1 LIGLFALID
10 VQPAPH
16 KNKSLGR
23 KRMFALLRRST
34 LCLAVVVSTAVL
46 ATPAFA
52 LDTVKFMAPGSV
64 GGGYDQTARVLGK
77 ALIEANAAKST
88 TFENKGGAG
97 GTLGLAQFANS
108 TKGDPNALLVVG
120 AIMVT
125 GIEQNKPQITLK
137 DVTPIARLFTEYNVI
152 AVRKESEF
160 KTLEDL
166 LKAFKDKPTSISW
179 GGGSKG
185 SIDHIGI
192 AELAAKMGIPVN
204 KVNYVAFAGGGEV
217 VAQALGGQIKVITG
231 GYAELGQYIRSD
243 QFRVLAIGA
252 PERVAGIDAP
262 TLKESG
268 YDVIIGN
275 WRGVYG
281 AANLTPE
288 QRKEVTD
295 AVVAAANSKVWKDNI
310 ETNKWSPNILTGDDF
325 GKFVDAEHV
334 RLRAMLVE
342 VGLVKP

>member
-1 LIGLFALID
+1 MFDSFRRFSRNVAVGITVAAL
-10 VQPAPH
+10 A
-16 KNKSLGR
+16 
-23 KRMFALLRRST
+23 A
-34 LCLAVVVSTAVL
+34 
-46 ATPAFA
+46 PAFA

-77 ALIEANAAKST
+77 ALIDAKAAKSA

-125 GIEQNKPQITLK
+125 GIEQNSPQITLK

-152 AVRKESEF
+152 AVRKESPYQTLDDLVKEF
-160 KTLEDL
+160 K
-166 LKAFKDKPTSISW
+166 ANPSSIPF

-192 AELAAKMGIPVN
+192 AELASKLQIPVN
-204 KVNYVAFAGGGEV
+204 KVNYVAYAGGGEV
-217 VAQALGGQIKVITG
+217 VAATLGGQIKVITG
-231 GYAELGQYIRSD
+231 GYAELGQYIRNG

-281 AANLTPE
+281 AAGLTPE

-295 AVVAAANSKVWKDNI
+295 AVLAAAESKVWKENL
-310 ETNKWSPNILTGDDF
+310 ETNKWSANVLTGDDF
-325 GKFVDAEHV
+325 GKFVDEEHV

-342 VGLVKP
+342 VGLVKK

>member
-1 LIGLFALID
+1 MLALFRRFSRSIAVAITAAAL
-10 VQPAPH
+10 
-16 KNKSLGR
+16 
-23 KRMFALLRRST
+23 T
-34 LCLAVVVSTAVL
+34 
-46 ATPAFA
+46 TPAFA

-64 GGGYDQTARVLGK
+64 GGGYDQTARDLGK
-77 ALIEANAAKST
+77 ALVEAKAAKSV

-120 AIMVT
+120 AIMVA

-160 KTLEDL
+160 KTLDDL
-166 LKAFKDKPTSISW
+166 LKAFKEKPSSITW

-192 AELAAKMGIPVN
+192 ADLASKMGIPVN

-217 VAQALGGQIKVITG
+217 VAQVLGGQIKVITG
-231 GYAELGQYIRSD
+231 GYAELGQYIRNG

-281 AANLTPE
+281 AAGLTPE

-295 AVVAAANSKVWKDNI
+295 AVLAAAESQGWKANV
-310 ETNKWSPNILTGDDF
+310 ETNKWAPNVLAGDEF

-334 RLRAMLVE
+334 RLHGMLVE
-342 VGLVKP
+342 VGLIK

>member
-1 LIGLFALID
+1 MSALIRRLSRGLAAAIIA
-10 VQPAPH
+10 VALIAPA
-16 KNKSLGR
+16 L
-23 KRMFALLRRST
+23 
-34 LCLAVVVSTAVL
+34 
-46 ATPAFA
+46 A

-77 ALIEANAAKST
+77 ALVEAGTAKSV

-120 AIMVT
+120 AIMVA
-125 GIEQNKPQITLK
+125 GIEQNKPQISLK

-160 KTLEDL
+160 KTLDDL
-166 LKAFKDKPTSISW
+166 IKAFKANPTSITF

-192 AELAAKMGIPVN
+192 AELAGKLDVPVN
-204 KVNYVAFAGGGEV
+204 KVNYVAFGGGGEV
-217 VAQALGGQIKVITG
+217 VAQALGGQLKVITG
-231 GYAELGQYIRSD
+231 GYAELGQYIKSG

-252 PERVAGIDAP
+252 PERVPGIDAP

-281 AANLTPE
+281 AAGLSAE
-288 QRKEVTD
+288 QRKDVID
-295 AVVAAANSKVWKDNI
+295 AVVAASNSKVWQDNVQ
-310 ETNKWSPNILTGDDF
+310 TNAWTPSVLTGDEF
-325 GKFVDAEHV
+325 GKFVDEEHV
-334 RLRAMLVE
+334 RLRAMLVK
-342 VGLVKP
+342 VGLL

>member
-1 LIGLFALID
+1 MLALFRRFSSYLAAVITFAAL
-10 VQPAPH
+10 A
-16 KNKSLGR
+16 
-23 KRMFALLRRST
+23 A
-34 LCLAVVVSTAVL
+34 L
-46 ATPAFA
+46 ATPVFA

-77 ALIEANAAKST
+77 ALLEAKVAKAA

-120 AIMVT
+120 AIMV
-125 GIEQNKPQITLK
+125 GAIEQNKPQITLK

-152 AVRKESEF
+152 AVRDDSKY
-160 KTLEDL
+160 KTLADL
-166 LKAFKDKPTSISW
+166 LKDFKADPSSIKW

-192 AELAAKMGIPVN
+192 AELASKLDVPVN
-204 KVNYVAFAGGGEV
+204 KVNYIAFAGGGEV
-217 VAQALGGQIKVITG
+217 VAATLGGHITVITG
-231 GYAELGQYIRSD
+231 GYAELAKYIQSK
-243 QFRVLAIGA
+243 QFRLLAIGA
-252 PERVAGIDAP
+252 PDRVEGIDAP

-268 YDVIIGN
+268 YDLTIGN

-295 AVVAAANSKVWKDNI
+295 AVLAATKSNVWQENVKANA
-310 ETNKWSPNILTGDDF
+310 WSPSILTGDEF
-325 GKFVDAEHV
+325 GKFVDDEHV
-334 RLRAMLVE
+334 RLRAMLVK
-342 VGLVKP
+342 VGLL

>member
-1 LIGLFALID
+1 
-10 VQPAPH
+10 
-16 KNKSLGR
+16 
-23 KRMFALLRRST
+23 MFTALRRFSRGMAIAASLAT
-34 LCLAVVVSTAVL
+34 LT
-46 ATPAFA
+46 TPAFA

-77 ALIEANAAKST
+77 ALLEAGTAKSV

-125 GIEQNKPQITLK
+125 AVEQNKPQISLK
-137 DVTPIARLFTEYNVI
+137 DVTPIARLFTEYNVL
-152 AVRKESEF
+152 AVREESPY

-166 LKAFKDKPTSISW
+166 LKDFKANPASIKW

-192 AELAAKMGIPVN
+192 AELASKMDVPVN
-204 KVNYVAFAGGGEV
+204 QVNYVAYAGGGEV
-217 VAQALGGQIKVITG
+217 VAATLGGHITVITG
-231 GYAELGQYIRSD
+231 GYAELAKYVQSK
-243 QFRVLAIGA
+243 QFRLLAIGA
-252 PERVAGIDAP
+252 PERVPGIDAP
-262 TLKESG
+262 TLKEKG

-281 AANLTPE
+281 AANLTAE
-288 QRKEVTD
+288 QRKQVTD
-295 AVVAAANSKVWKDNI
+295 AVLAATNSQVWQDNVKANA
-310 ETNKWSPNILTGDDF
+310 WSPSILTGDEF
-325 GKFVDAEHV
+325 GKFVDEEHQ
-334 RLRAMLVE
+334 RLRAMLVK
-342 VGLVKP
+342 VGLL

>member
-1 LIGLFALID
+1 M
-10 VQPAPH
+10 
-16 KNKSLGR
+16 S
-23 KRMFALLRRST
+23 ALLRHFTRG
-34 LCLAVVVSTAVL
+34 LAAGITAVAL
-46 ATPAFA
+46 SAPAFA

-77 ALIEANAAKST
+77 ALIEAGAAKSA

-120 AIMVT
+120 AIMVA

-160 KTLEDL
+160 KTLDDL
-166 LKAFKDKPTSISW
+166 IKAFKAKPTSITF

-192 AELAAKMGIPVN
+192 AELAGKLDVPVS
-204 KVNYVAFAGGGEV
+204 KVNYVAFGGGGEV
-217 VAQALGGQIKVITG
+217 VAQALGGQLKVITG
-231 GYAELGQYIRSD
+231 GYAELGQYIKNG

-252 PERVAGIDAP
+252 PERVPGIDAP

-268 YDVIIGN
+268 YDVVIGN

-281 AANLTPE
+281 AAGLSAE
-288 QRKEVTD
+288 QRKEVID
-295 AVVAAANSKVWKDNI
+295 AVVAASNSKVWQDNI
-310 ETNKWSPNILTGDDF
+310 QTNAWTPSVLTGDDF
-325 GKFVDAEHV
+325 GKFVDEEHV
-334 RLRAMLVE
+334 RLRAMLVK
-342 VGLVKP
+342 VGLL

>member
-1 LIGLFALID
+1 M
-10 VQPAPH
+10 P
-16 KNKSLGR
+16 
-23 KRMFALLRRST
+23 ALLRRVSRSMAIAI
-34 LCLAVVVSTAVL
+34 AVAALSAS
-46 ATPAFA
+46 AFA

-64 GGGYDQTARVLGK
+64 GGGYDQTARDLGK
-77 ALIEANAAKST
+77 ALVEAKAAKAV

-120 AIMVT
+120 AIMVA

-160 KTLEDL
+160 KNLEDL
-166 LKAFKDKPTSISW
+166 LKAFKEKPSSITW

-192 AELAAKMGIPVN
+192 ADLASKMGIPVN

-217 VAQALGGQIKVITG
+217 VAQVLGGQIKVITG
-231 GYAELGQYIRSD
+231 GYAELGQYIRNG

-252 PERVAGIDAP
+252 PERIAGIDAP
-262 TLKESG
+262 TLKESD

-295 AVVAAANSKVWKDNI
+295 AVLAAAESKGWKENVD
-310 ETNKWSPNILTGDDF
+310 TNKWAPNILTGDEF

-334 RLRAMLVE
+334 RLHGMLVE
-342 VGLVKP
+342 VGLIAK

>member
-1 LIGLFALID
+1 M
-10 VQPAPH
+10 P
-16 KNKSLGR
+16 
-23 KRMFALLRRST
+23 ALLRRVSRSMAIAI
-34 LCLAVVVSTAVL
+34 AVAALSAS
-46 ATPAFA
+46 AFA

-64 GGGYDQTARVLGK
+64 GGGYDQTARDLGK
-77 ALIEANAAKST
+77 ALVEAKAAKAV

-120 AIMVT
+120 AIMVA

-160 KTLEDL
+160 KNLEDL
-166 LKAFKDKPTSISW
+166 LKAFKEKPSSITW

-192 AELAAKMGIPVN
+192 ADLASKMGIPVN

-217 VAQALGGQIKVITG
+217 VAQVLGGQIKVITG
-231 GYAELGQYIRSD
+231 GYAELGQYIRNG

-252 PERVAGIDAP
+252 PERIAGIDAP

-295 AVVAAANSKVWKDNI
+295 AVLAAAESKGWKENVD
-310 ETNKWSPNILTGDDF
+310 TNKWAPNILTGDEF

-334 RLRAMLVE
+334 RLHGMLVE
-342 VGLVKP
+342 VGLIAK

>member
-1 LIGLFALID
+1 MQPLFRRITCAIALSI
-10 VQPAPH
+10 A
-16 KNKSLGR
+16 
-23 KRMFALLRRST
+23 A
-34 LCLAVVVSTAVL
+34 

-64 GGGYDQTARVLGK
+64 GGGYDQTARDLGK
-77 ALIEANAAKST
+77 ALIEAKTAKSV

-120 AIMVT
+120 AIMVA

-166 LKAFKDKPTSISW
+166 LKAFKEKPSSITW

-185 SIDHIGI
+185 SVDHIGI
-192 AELAAKMGIPVN
+192 ADLAGKMDIPVN

-217 VAQALGGQIKVITG
+217 VAQVLGGQIKVITG
-231 GYAELGQYIRSD
+231 GYAELGQYIKNG

-252 PERVAGIDAP
+252 PERVEGIDAP
-262 TLKESG
+262 TLKEKG

-281 AANLTPE
+281 AANLTAE

-295 AVVAAANSKVWKDNI
+295 AVVAAAKTKVWQDNVK
-310 ETNKWSPNILTGDDF
+310 TNAWSPSILTGDEF
-325 GKFVDAEHV
+325 GKFVDEEHV
-334 RLRAMLVE
+334 RLHEMLVK
-342 VGLVKP
+342 VGLL

>member
-1 LIGLFALID
+1 MSALF
-10 VQPAPH
+10 
-16 KNKSLGR
+16 
-23 KRMFALLRRST
+23 RRFSR
-34 LCLAVVVSTAVL
+34 CIATAVTAAAL

-77 ALIEANAAKST
+77 AMVEANTAKST

-125 GIEQNKPQITLK
+125 AIEQNKPQITLK

-152 AVRKESEF
+152 AVRDDSPY
-160 KTLEDL
+160 KTLDDL
-166 LKAFKDKPTSISW
+166 IKDFKANPSNIKW

-192 AELAAKMGIPVN
+192 AELASKMDVPVN

-217 VAQALGGQIKVITG
+217 VAATLGGHITVITG
-231 GYAELGQYIRSD
+231 GYAELAKYVQSK
-243 QFRVLAIGA
+243 QFRLLAIGA
-252 PERVAGIDAP
+252 PSRVEGIDAP
-262 TLKESG
+262 TLKEKG
-268 YDVIIGN
+268 YDVTIGN

-295 AVVAAANSKVWKDNI
+295 AVVAATNSKVWQDNI
-310 ETNKWSPNILTGDDF
+310 QANAWTPSVLTGDDF
-325 GKFVDAEHV
+325 GKFVEEEHV
-334 RLRAMLVE
+334 RLRAMLVK
-342 VGLVKP
+342 VGLL

>member
-1 LIGLFALID
+1 
-10 VQPAPH
+10 
-16 KNKSLGR
+16 
-23 KRMFALLRRST
+23 MFALFRR
-34 LCLAVVVSTAVL
+34 LNFAAAVAITAAAL
-46 ATPAFA
+46 STPAMA

-64 GGGYDQTARVLGK
+64 GGGYDQTARELGK
-77 ALIEANAAKST
+77 AMIEAKVAKSA

-108 TKGDPNALLVVG
+108 TKGEVGALLVVG
-120 AIMVT
+120 AIMVA

-152 AVRKESEF
+152 AVRKESDF

-166 LKAFKDKPTSISW
+166 LKAFKDKPTSITW

-185 SIDHIGI
+185 SVDHIGI
-192 AELAAKMGIPVN
+192 AELAGKMDVPVN
-204 KVNYVAFAGGGEV
+204 KVNYVAFGGGGEV
-217 VAQALGGQIKVITG
+217 VAQALGGQLKVITG
-231 GYAELGQYIRSD
+231 GYAELGQYIKSG

-262 TLKESG
+262 TLKEKG

-281 AANLTPE
+281 ASGLSPE
-288 QRKEVTD
+288 QRQELTD
-295 AVVAAANSKVWKDNI
+295 AVVTATKTQSWQDNLN
-310 ETNKWSPNILTGDDF
+310 TNAWSPSVLTGDAF
-325 GKFVDAEHV
+325 GKFVDEEHV
-334 RLRAMLVE
+334 RLRAMLVN
-342 VGLVKP
+342 VGLL

>member
-1 LIGLFALID
+1 
-10 VQPAPH
+10 
-16 KNKSLGR
+16 
-23 KRMFALLRRST
+23 MFTALRRFSRGMTIAASLAT
-34 LCLAVVVSTAVL
+34 LTL
-46 ATPAFA
+46 ATPALA

-77 ALIEANAAKST
+77 ALLEAGTAKSV

-125 GIEQNKPQITLK
+125 AVEQNKPQISLK
-137 DVTPIARLFTEYNVI
+137 DVTPIARLFTEYNVF
-152 AVRKESEF
+152 AVRDESPY

-166 LKAFKDKPTSISW
+166 LKDFKANPASIKW

-192 AELAAKMGIPVN
+192 AELASKMDVPVN
-204 KVNYVAFAGGGEV
+204 KVNYVAYAGGGEV
-217 VAQALGGQIKVITG
+217 VAATLGGHITVITG
-231 GYAELGQYIRSD
+231 GYAELAKYVQSK
-243 QFRVLAIGA
+243 QFRLLAIGA
-252 PERVAGIDAP
+252 PERVPGIDAP
-262 TLKESG
+262 TLKENG

-281 AANLTPE
+281 AANLTAE

-295 AVVAAANSKVWKDNI
+295 AVLAATNSKVWQDNVK
-310 ETNKWSPNILTGDDF
+310 TNAWSPSVLTGDEF
-325 GKFVDAEHV
+325 GKFVDEEHL
-334 RLRAMLVE
+334 RLRAMLVK
-342 VGLVKP
+342 VGLL

>member
-1 LIGLFALID
+1 
-10 VQPAPH
+10 
-16 KNKSLGR
+16 
-23 KRMFALLRRST
+23 MFALFRRFNYAA
-34 LCLAVVVSTAVL
+34 AVAITAAAL
-46 ATPAFA
+46 STPAMA

-64 GGGYDQTARVLGK
+64 GGGYDQTARELGK
-77 ALIEANAAKST
+77 ALIEAKVAKSA

-108 TKGDPNALLVVG
+108 TKGDGDALLVVG
-120 AIMVT
+120 AIMVA

-166 LKAFKDKPTSISW
+166 LKAFKEKPTSITW

-185 SIDHIGI
+185 SVDHIGI
-192 AELAAKMGIPVN
+192 AELAGKMDIPVN

-231 GYAELGQYIRSD
+231 GYAELGQYIKNG

-252 PERVAGIDAP
+252 PERVPGIDAP
-262 TLKESG
+262 TLKEKG

-281 AANLTPE
+281 AAGLSPE
-288 QRKEVTD
+288 QRKELTD
-295 AVVAAANSKVWKDNI
+295 AVVAASNSQSWKDNI
-310 ETNKWSPNILTGDDF
+310 QTNAWSPSVLTGDEF
-325 GKFVDAEHV
+325 GKFVAEEHV
-334 RLRAMLVE
+334 RLHAMLVN
-342 VGLVKP
+342 VGLLN

>member
-1 LIGLFALID
+1 MSALF
-10 VQPAPH
+10 
-16 KNKSLGR
+16 
-23 KRMFALLRRST
+23 RRFSR
-34 LCLAVVVSTAVL
+34 CIATAVTAAAL

-64 GGGYDQTARVLGK
+64 GGGYDTTGRILGK
-77 ALIEANAAKST
+77 ALIESSAAKSI

-125 GIEQNKPQITLK
+125 GREQNKPQITMK
-137 DVTPIARLFTEYNVI
+137 DVTPIARLFTEYNVF
-152 AVRKESEF
+152 AVRAECAF

-166 LKAFKDKPTSISW
+166 LPDFKDNPSNIKW

-192 AELAAKMGIPVN
+192 AELAGKMDIPIN
-204 KVNYVAFAGGGEV
+204 KVNYVAYAGGGEV
-217 VAQALGGQIKVITG
+217 VAATFGGHITVITG
-231 GYAELGQYIRSD
+231 GYAGLGQYIKAG

-262 TLKESG
+262 TFKEKG

-281 AANLTPE
+281 AG
-288 QRKEVTD
+288 V
-295 AVVAAANSKVWKDNI
+295 
-310 ETNKWSPNILTGDDF
+310 
-325 GKFVDAEHV
+325 
-334 RLRAMLVE
+334 
-342 VGLVKP
+342 

>member
-1 LIGLFALID
+1 
-10 VQPAPH
+10 
-16 KNKSLGR
+16 
-23 KRMFALLRRST
+23 MFASVHSFRR
-34 LCLAVVVSTAVL
+34 CVAVALAAAVF

-77 ALIEANAAKST
+77 AMVEAGTAKSA

-120 AIMVT
+120 AIMVA
-125 GIEQNKPQITLK
+125 GIEQNKPQISLK

-152 AVRKESEF
+152 AVRKESPY
-160 KTLEDL
+160 KTLDDL
-166 LKAFKDKPTSISW
+166 IKDFKAKPTSVTF

-192 AELAAKMGIPVN
+192 AELASKLDVPVN

-231 GYAELGQYIRSD
+231 GYAELGQYIKNG

-252 PERVAGIDAP
+252 PNRVEGIDAP

-268 YDVIIGN
+268 YDVTIGN

-288 QRKEVTD
+288 QRQAVIE
-295 AVVAAANSKVWKDNI
+295 AVVAATKSKTWQDNI
-310 ETNKWSPNILTGDDF
+310 QTNAWSPSILTGDDF
-325 GKFVDAEHV
+325 GKFVDEEHV
-334 RLRAMLVE
+334 RLRAMLVK
-342 VGLVKP
+342 VGLL

>member
-1 LIGLFALID
+1 
-10 VQPAPH
+10 
-16 KNKSLGR
+16 
-23 KRMFALLRRST
+23 MFTALRRFSRGMAIAASLVT
-34 LCLAVVVSTAVL
+34 LTL
-46 ATPAFA
+46 ATPTFA

-77 ALIEANAAKST
+77 ALLEAGTAKSV

-125 GIEQNKPQITLK
+125 AVEQNKPQISLK
-137 DVTPIARLFTEYNVI
+137 DVTPIARLFTEYNVL
-152 AVRKESEF
+152 AVREESPY

-166 LKAFKDKPTSISW
+166 LKDFKANPASIKW

-192 AELAAKMGIPVN
+192 AELASKMDVPVN
-204 KVNYVAFAGGGEV
+204 QVNYVAYAGGGEV
-217 VAQALGGQIKVITG
+217 VAATLGGHITVITG
-231 GYAELGQYIRSD
+231 GYAELAKYVQSK
-243 QFRVLAIGA
+243 QFRLLAIGA
-252 PERVAGIDAP
+252 PERVPGIDAP
-262 TLKESG
+262 TLKEKG

-281 AANLTPE
+281 AANLTAE
-288 QRKEVTD
+288 QRKQVTD
-295 AVVAAANSKVWKDNI
+295 AVLAATNSQVWQDNVKANA
-310 ETNKWSPNILTGDDF
+310 WSPSILTGDEF
-325 GKFVDAEHV
+325 GKFVDEEHQ
-334 RLRAMLVE
+334 RLRAMLVK
-342 VGLVKP
+342 VGLL

>member
-1 LIGLFALID
+1 MSSFI
-10 VQPAPH
+10 
-16 KNKSLGR
+16 
-23 KRMFALLRRST
+23 RRFT
-34 LCLAVVVSTAVL
+34 RGLAVGVTAVAL
-46 ATPAFA
+46 SAPAFA

-77 ALIEANAAKST
+77 ALIEAGAAKGA

-120 AIMVT
+120 AIMVA

-160 KTLEDL
+160 KTLDDL
-166 LKAFKDKPTSISW
+166 IKAFKAKPTSITF

-192 AELAAKMGIPVN
+192 AELAGKLDVPVS
-204 KVNYVAFAGGGEV
+204 KVNYVAFGGGGEV
-217 VAQALGGQIKVITG
+217 VAQALGGQLKVITG
-231 GYAELGQYIRSD
+231 GYAELGQYIKNG

-252 PERVAGIDAP
+252 PERVPGIDAP

-281 AANLTPE
+281 AAGLSAE
-288 QRKEVTD
+288 QRKEVID
-295 AVVAAANSKVWKDNI
+295 AVVAASNSKVWQDNI
-310 ETNKWSPNILTGDDF
+310 QTNAWTPSVLTGDDF
-325 GKFVDAEHV
+325 GKFVDEEHV
-334 RLRAMLVE
+334 RLRAMLVK
-342 VGLVKP
+342 VGLL

>member
-1 LIGLFALID
+1 MSALI
-10 VQPAPH
+10 
-16 KNKSLGR
+16 
-23 KRMFALLRRST
+23 RRFSRCMAAGLT
-34 LCLAVVVSTAVL
+34 AAVL
-46 ATPAFA
+46 VAPAFA

-77 ALIEANAAKST
+77 AMVEANTAKAV

-120 AIMVT
+120 AIMVA
-125 GIEQNKPQITLK
+125 GIEQNKSQISLK

-160 KTLEDL
+160 KTLDDL
-166 LKAFKDKPTSISW
+166 IKAFKANPTSITW

-185 SIDHIGI
+185 SVDHIGI
-192 AELAAKMGIPVN
+192 AELAGKLDVPVN
-204 KVNYVAFAGGGEV
+204 KVNYVAFGGGGEV
-217 VAQALGGQIKVITG
+217 VAQALGGQLKVITG
-231 GYAELGQYIRSD
+231 GFAELGQYIKNG

-252 PERVAGIDAP
+252 PERVPGIDAP

-268 YDVIIGN
+268 YDVTIGN

-281 AANLTPE
+281 AAGLTPQ
-288 QRKEVTD
+288 QRKEVID
-295 AVVAAANSKVWKDNI
+295 AVVAATNSKVWQDNLQ
-310 ETNKWSPNILTGDDF
+310 TNAWTPSVLTGDEF
-325 GKFVDAEHV
+325 GKFVDEEHV
-334 RLRAMLVE
+334 RLHAMLVK
-342 VGLVKP
+342 VGLL

>member
-1 LIGLFALID
+1 MQPLF
-10 VQPAPH
+10 
-16 KNKSLGR
+16 
-23 KRMFALLRRST
+23 RRLT
-34 LCLAVVVSTAVL
+34 CAIALAVA
-46 ATPAFA
+46 AAIPAFA

-64 GGGYDQTARVLGK
+64 GGGYDQTARDLGK
-77 ALIEANAAKST
+77 ALIEAKTAKSV

-120 AIMVT
+120 AIMVA

-166 LKAFKDKPTSISW
+166 IKAFKEKPSSITW

-185 SIDHIGI
+185 SVDHIGI
-192 AELAAKMGIPVN
+192 ADLAGKMDIPVN

-217 VAQALGGQIKVITG
+217 VAQVLGGQIKVITG
-231 GYAELGQYIRSD
+231 GYAELGQYIKNG

-252 PERVAGIDAP
+252 PERVEGIDAP
-262 TLKESG
+262 TLKEKG

-295 AVVAAANSKVWKDNI
+295 AVVAAAKTKVWQDNVK
-310 ETNKWSPNILTGDDF
+310 TNAWSPSILTGDEF
-325 GKFVDAEHV
+325 GKFVDEEHV
-334 RLRAMLVE
+334 RLHEMLVK
-342 VGLVKP
+342 VGLL

>member
-1 LIGLFALID
+1 MQPLFRRLTCAIALSI
-10 VQPAPH
+10 A
-16 KNKSLGR
+16 
-23 KRMFALLRRST
+23 A
-34 LCLAVVVSTAVL
+34 

-64 GGGYDQTARVLGK
+64 GGGYDQTARDLGK
-77 ALIEANAAKST
+77 ALIEAKTAKSV

-120 AIMVT
+120 AIMVA

-160 KTLEDL
+160 KSLEDL
-166 LKAFKDKPTSISW
+166 LKAFKEKPSSITW

-185 SIDHIGI
+185 SVDHIGI
-192 AELAAKMGIPVN
+192 ADLAGKMDIPVN

-217 VAQALGGQIKVITG
+217 VAQVLGGQIKVITG
-231 GYAELGQYIRSD
+231 GYAELGQYIKNG

-252 PERVAGIDAP
+252 PERVEGIDAP
-262 TLKESG
+262 TLKEKG

-295 AVVAAANSKVWKDNI
+295 AVVAAAKTKVWQDNVK
-310 ETNKWSPNILTGDDF
+310 TNAWSPSILTGDEF
-325 GKFVDAEHV
+325 GKFVDEEHV
-334 RLRAMLVE
+334 RLHEMLVK
-342 VGLVKP
+342 VGLL

>member
-1 LIGLFALID
+1 
-10 VQPAPH
+10 
-16 KNKSLGR
+16 
-23 KRMFALLRRST
+23 MRR
-34 LCLAVVVSTAVL
+34 CLAVALAAAVL

-64 GGGYDQTARVLGK
+64 GGGYDQTARILGK
-77 ALIEANAAKST
+77 AMVEAGTAKSV

-108 TKGDPNALLVVG
+108 TKGDPNALLVIG
-120 AIMVT
+120 AIMVA
-125 GIEQNKPQITLK
+125 GIEQNKPQISLK
-137 DVTPIARLFTEYNVI
+137 DVTPIARLFTEYNVL
-152 AVRKESEF
+152 AVRKESPY
-160 KTLEDL
+160 KTLDDL
-166 LKAFKDKPTSISW
+166 IKDFKAKPTSVTF

-192 AELAAKMGIPVN
+192 AELAGKLDIPVN

-231 GYAELGQYIRSD
+231 GYAELGQYIKNG

-252 PERVAGIDAP
+252 PTRVEGIDAP

-268 YDVIIGN
+268 YDVTIGN

-288 QRKEVTD
+288 QRTQVTE
-295 AVVAAANSKVWKDNI
+295 AVLGATKSKVWQDNVQL
-310 ETNKWSPNILTGDDF
+310 NAWSPSILTGDEF
-325 GKFVDAEHV
+325 GKFVEEEQV
-334 RLRAMLVE
+334 RLRAMLVK
-342 VGLVKP
+342 VGLL

>member
-1 LIGLFALID
+1 
-10 VQPAPH
+10 
-16 KNKSLGR
+16 
-23 KRMFALLRRST
+23 MFALFRR
-34 LCLAVVVSTAVL
+34 LNYAAAVAITAAAL
-46 ATPAFA
+46 STPALA

-64 GGGYDQTARVLGK
+64 GGGYDQTARELGK
-77 ALIEANAAKST
+77 AMIEAKVAKSA

-108 TKGDPNALLVVG
+108 TKGDGDALLVVG
-120 AIMVT
+120 AIMVA

-166 LKAFKDKPTSISW
+166 LKAFKDKPTSITW

-185 SIDHIGI
+185 SVDHIGI
-192 AELAAKMGIPVN
+192 AELAGKMDIPVN

-231 GYAELGQYIRSD
+231 GYAELGQYIKNG

-252 PERVAGIDAP
+252 PERVGGIDAP
-262 TLKESG
+262 TLKEKG

-281 AANLTPE
+281 AAGLSPE
-288 QRKEVTD
+288 QRKQLTD
-295 AVVAAANSKVWKDNI
+295 AVVAASNSPSWKDNI
-310 ETNKWSPNILTGDDF
+310 QTNAWSPSVLTGDEF
-325 GKFVDAEHV
+325 GKFVDEEHV
-334 RLRAMLVE
+334 RLHAMLVK
-342 VGLVKP
+342 VGLL